1 MDAKV
6 GEDVMVKCILRE
18 GVVPYFFC
26 SVHYKLNSDVY
37 VHDIILKMCWERAVI
52 QHF

>member
-37 VHDIILKMCWERAVI
+37 VHDIILKMCWEKAVI